1 MGFVGAFVA
10 GVVVWTWLEDML
22 HRWVFHRR
30 VLGRIPSREHLKHH
44 AKVDWFAPW
53 SSKLA
58 LAVPAL
64 ALLSGLGVLGAGAAG
79 AGLPAGTFAGWL
91 VYEWI
96 HRRIHVTAPRNA
108 YERWARAHHLSH
120 HFGRS
125 HANHGVSTSVWD
137 HVFGTYEAPGV
148 VTVPRL
154 HAAKFP
160 WLVEERDGRHAVRE
174 GYVTQYRVV

>member
-10 GVVVWTWLEDML
+10 GVVVWTWLEYML

-125 HANHGVSTSVWD
+125 HANPSCCCWTN
-137 HVFGTYEAPGV
+137 
-148 VTVPRL
+148 
-154 HAAKFP
+154 P
-160 WLVEERDGRHAVRE
+160 WLRLTRPPAPRSAATSGA
-174 GYVTQYRVV
+174 TSPSSPAPPSS